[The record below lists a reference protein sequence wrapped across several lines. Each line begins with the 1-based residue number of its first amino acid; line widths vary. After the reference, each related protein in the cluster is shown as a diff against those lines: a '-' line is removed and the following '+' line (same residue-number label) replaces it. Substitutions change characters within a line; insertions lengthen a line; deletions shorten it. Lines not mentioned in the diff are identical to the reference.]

1 LAKVKV
7 INDKLL
13 DKMEKMGDKDYSP
26 IARLIELGKKKTYVT
41 IDDILNFFPEAERDV
56 DQLEEAFA
64 ALLSAAIP
72 YVDDD
77 TTIEPTDENLV
88 TEKEEAEEEEP
99 KTNAALDENYLANID
114 TDDMIG
120 LYLKEVGRVPLLIAE
135 QEVRLAKRI
144 EKGRIS
150 RETMAKD
157 GRSIPTDARSD
168 HRNNIEDGWAA
179 REHLITANSR
189 LVISVA
195 KKYMGRGVPFQ
206 DLIQEGN
213 IGLIRAAKKFDYRR
227 GHKFST
233 YATWWIRQ
241 AVTRAIADQ
250 GRTIRVPVHMGD
262 QINKLLRV
270 QHQLTQ
276 TLGRDPSVEEL
287 ASALDVPPKKVEN
300 MIQVARRPLSLETP
314 TDDEED
320 SVLGD
325 FIQDREAPAPDDSAT
340 YNLLREHLEEVL
352 GSLPPREVR
361 ILQLR
366 YGLLDGQAYTLE
378 EVGRK
383 MGVTRERV
391 RQIEAQ
397 ALSRLRHPVI
407 RRKLRE
413 YLGE

>member
-1 LAKVKV
+1 M
-7 INDKLL
+7 IDEELL
-13 DKMEKMGDKDYSP
+13 KELEEQEAHP
-26 IARLIELGKKKTYVT
+26 AIASLIELGRKKSYVT
-41 IDDILNFFPEAERDV
+41 IDDILALFPDAEQDV
-56 DQLEEAFA
+56 DQLEEAFS
-64 ALLSAAIP
+64 ALISAGIP
-72 YVDDD
+72 YIDDVTIGGPSDEELEEESGDD
-77 TTIEPTDENLV
+77 TQRDIA
-88 TEKEEAEEEEP
+88 TE
-99 KTNAALDENYLANID
+99 DNYLANID
-114 TDDMIG
+114 TDDTIG
-120 LYLKEVGRVPLLIAE
+120 LYLKEVGRVPLLTAE
-135 QEVRLAKRI
+135 EEVELAQRIERGRLAR
-144 EKGRIS
+144 EELAKGNVTQR
-150 RETMAKD
+150 RRQELQ
-157 GRSIPTDARSD
+157 RL
-168 HRNNIEDGWAA
+168 IEDGWAA

-195 KKYMGRGVPFQ
+195 KKYMGRGVPFL

-276 TLGRDPSVEEL
+276 RLGRDPSVEEL
-287 ASALDVPPKKVEN
+287 AQSLDVVPQKVEN

-325 FIQDREAPAPDDSAT
+325 FIQDEEVPAPDETAT
-340 YNLLREHLEEVL
+340 YNLLREHLDLVL
-352 GSLPPREVR
+352 NGLPPREVR

-397 ALSRLRHPVI
+397 ALSRLRHPAV

-413 YLGE
+413 YLS

>member
-1 LAKVKV
+1 MDDPI
-7 INDKLL
+7 INNIVD
-13 DKMEKMGDKDYSP
+13 EEEEEYP
-26 IARLIELGKKKTYVT
+26 AIARLIELGRQKSYVT
-41 IDDILNFFPEAERDV
+41 IDDILHFFPEAEQDV
-56 DQLEEAFA
+56 EQLEETFS
-64 ALLSAAIP
+64 ALMSAGIS
-72 YVDDD
+72 YIEDESLHE
-77 TTIEPTDENLV
+77 EPT
-88 TEKEEAEEEEP
+88 EEELSVAEEEEGL
-99 KTNAALDENYLANID
+99 KDQRGSSIDDLENID
-114 TDDMIG
+114 TDDTIG
-120 LYLKEVGRVPLLIAE
+120 LYLKEVSRVPLLTAE
-135 QEVRLAKRI
+135 EEVELAQRI
-144 EKGRIS
+144 ELGRMAREELARGNVSS
-150 RETMAKD
+150 RRRMELRKL
-157 GRSIPTDARSD
+157 
-168 HRNNIEDGWAA
+168 IEDGWAA

-195 KKYMGRGVPFQ
+195 KKYMGRGVPFL

-213 IGLIRAAKKFDYRR
+213 IGLIRATKKFDYRR

-262 QINKLLRV
+262 QINKLLRI

-276 TLGRDPSVEEL
+276 RLGREPSVDEL
-287 ASALDVPPKKVEN
+287 AVALDVPPKKVEN

-325 FIQDREAPAPDDSAT
+325 FIEDDEAPPPDESAT

-352 GSLPPREVR
+352 DGLPPREVR

-397 ALSRLRHPVI
+397 ALSRLRHPSI
-407 RRKLRE
+407 RRKLRD

>member
-1 LAKVKV
+1 MIDEELLSSIEEKEDRHNAVAK
-7 INDKLL
+7 
-13 DKMEKMGDKDYSP
+13 
-26 IARLIELGKKKTYVT
+26 LIELGHRKSFVTY
-41 IDDILNFFPEAERDV
+41 DDILQFFPEAEQDV
-56 DQLEEAFA
+56 DQLEEAFS
-64 ALLSAAIP
+64 ALVSAGIP
-72 YVDDD
+72 Y
-77 TTIEPTDENLV
+77 IEDPGIGGPTEQDLS
-88 TEKEEAEEEEP
+88 EEEESE
-99 KTNAALDENYLANID
+99 DESGQLGAEDNYLANID
-114 TDDMIG
+114 TDDTIG
-120 LYLKEVGRVPLLIAE
+120 LYLKEVGRVPLLTAVE
-135 QEVRLAKRI
+135 EVELAQRIERGRLA
-144 EKGRIS
+144 
-150 RETMAKD
+150 REEL
-157 GRSIPTDARSD
+157 ARGNVTP
-168 HRNNIEDGWAA
+168 RRRQELQMLIEDGWAA

-195 KKYMGRGVPFQ
+195 KKYMGRGVPFL

-276 TLGRDPSVEEL
+276 RLGRDPTVEEL
-287 ASALDVPPKKVEN
+287 AVALEVTPQKVEN

-325 FIQDREAPAPDDSAT
+325 FIQDDEFPAPDDTAT
-340 YNLLREHLEEVL
+340 YNLLREHLESVL
-352 GSLPPREVR
+352 DGLPPREVR

-397 ALSRLRHPVI
+397 ALSRLRHPAI

-413 YLGE
+413 YLG

>member
-1 LAKVKV
+1 MKQVKN
-7 INDKLL
+7 IE
-13 DKMEKMGDKDYSP
+13 EKILKEIDSDDGDFSP
-26 IARLIELGKKKTYVT
+26 VARLIDLGRKKRYVT

-64 ALLSAAIP
+64 ALLSAGIP

-77 TTIEPTDENLV
+77 TTIEPTDDNLQV
-88 TEKEEAEEEEP
+88 EVAEAEEEEAETKP
-99 KTNAALDENYLANID
+99 NIEENYLANID

-120 LYLKEVGRVPLLIAE
+120 LYLKEVGRVPLLTAE
-135 QEVRLAKRI
+135 EEVSLAKRI

-150 RETMAKD
+150 REELASNSRSMKD
-157 GRSIPTDARSD
+157 QERGD
-168 HRNNIEDGWAA
+168 HRYNIEDGWAG

-276 TLGRDPSVEEL
+276 RLGRDPSVEEL
-287 ASALDVPPKKVEN
+287 ADTLDVPPKKIEN

-340 YNLLREHLEEVL
+340 YNLLREHLEEVM

-407 RRKLRE
+407 RRKLKE

>member
-1 LAKVKV
+1 M
-7 INDKLL
+7 IDEELL
-13 DKMEKMGDKDYSP
+13 KEIENQDEHP
-26 IARLIELGKKKTYVT
+26 AIARLIELGRQKTFVT
-41 IDDILNFFPEAERDV
+41 IDDILRLFPDVEQDV
-56 DQLEEAFA
+56 DQLEEAFS
-64 ALLSAAIP
+64 ALISAGIP
-72 YVDDD
+72 FIDD
-77 TTIEPTDENLV
+77 TMVGEPTDEEL
-88 TEKEEAEEEEP
+88 EEEE
-99 KTNAALDENYLANID
+99 ADGDSRRDLSIEENYLANID
-114 TDDMIG
+114 TDDTIG
-120 LYLKEVGRVPLLIAE
+120 LYLKEVGRVPLLTAE
-135 QEVRLAKRI
+135 EEVELAQRIERGRLA
-144 EKGRIS
+144 
-150 RETMAKD
+150 REEL
-157 GRSIPTDARSD
+157 ARGNVTA
-168 HRNNIEDGWAA
+168 RRRQELQRLIEDGWAA

-195 KKYMGRGVPFQ
+195 KKYMGRGVPFL

-276 TLGRDPSVEEL
+276 RLGRDPSVEEL
-287 ASALDVPPKKVEN
+287 AVSLDVTPQKVEN

-325 FIQDREAPAPDDSAT
+325 FIQDEEVPAPDETAT
-340 YNLLREHLEEVL
+340 YNLLREHLDVVL
-352 GSLPPREVR
+352 TGLPPREVR

-397 ALSRLRHPVI
+397 ALSRLRHPAV

-413 YLGE
+413 YLG

>member
-1 LAKVKV
+1 LAKGNVNNKRRLELR
-7 INDKLL
+7 KL
-13 DKMEKMGDKDYSP
+13 
-26 IARLIELGKKKTYVT
+26 
-41 IDDILNFFPEAERDV
+41 
-56 DQLEEAFA
+56 
-64 ALLSAAIP
+64 
-72 YVDDD
+72 
-77 TTIEPTDENLV
+77 
-88 TEKEEAEEEEP
+88 
-99 KTNAALDENYLANID
+99 
-114 TDDMIG
+114 
-120 LYLKEVGRVPLLIAE
+120 
-135 QEVRLAKRI
+135 
-144 EKGRIS
+144 
-150 RETMAKD
+150 
-157 GRSIPTDARSD
+157 
-168 HRNNIEDGWAA
+168 IEDGWAA

-195 KKYMGRGVPFQ
+195 KKYMGRGVPFL

-213 IGLIRAAKKFDYRR
+213 IGLIRATKKFDYRR

-276 TLGRDPSVEEL
+276 RLGREPTVEEL
-287 ASALDVPPKKVEN
+287 AIALDVPPKKVEN

-325 FIQDREAPAPDDSAT
+325 FIEDDEAPPPDESAT

-352 GSLPPREVR
+352 NGLPPREVR

-397 ALSRLRHPVI
+397 ALSRLRHPSI
-407 RRKLRE
+407 RRKLRD

>member
-1 LAKVKV
+1 ML
-7 INDKLL
+7 NEKLL
-13 DKMEKMGDKDYSP
+13 SDIVENDHDQDRDHP
-26 IARLIELGKKKTYVT
+26 AVVRLIELGRKQGYVT

-56 DQLEEAFA
+56 DKLEEAFA
-64 ALLSAAIP
+64 ALLGAGVA
-72 YVDDD
+72 YVDDPEGLEQVAD
-77 TTIEPTDENLV
+77 ADLSGDED
-88 TEKEEAEEEEP
+88 EEEESESRRQRE
-99 KTNAALDENYLANID
+99 ADDNYLANID

-120 LYLKEVGRVPLLIAE
+120 LYLKEVGRVPLLTAAE
-135 QEVRLAKRI
+135 EVSLAKRI
-144 EKGRIS
+144 EKGRVA
-150 RETMAKD
+150 REVLAS
-157 GRSIPTDARSD
+157 GRLEEAQRGKY
-168 HRNNIEDGWAA
+168 RLNIEDGWAA

-276 TLGRDPSVEEL
+276 RLGREPSVEEL
-287 ASALDVPPKKVEN
+287 AAALDVPAKKVEN

-325 FIQDREAPAPDDSAT
+325 FIQDHEAPAPDDSAT
-340 YNLLREHLEEVL
+340 YNLLRQHLGEVL
-352 GSLPPREVR
+352 DGLPPREVR

-378 EVGRK
+378 EVGSK

-397 ALSRLRHPVI
+397 ALSRLRHPVVSK
-407 RRKLRE
+407 KLKE
-413 YLGE
+413 YLGEN

>member
-1 LAKVKV
+1 M
-7 INDKLL
+7 IDEDLL
-13 DKMEKMGDKDYSP
+13 SAIEEREDEHP
-26 IARLIELGKKKTYVT
+26 AIARLIELGRQKSYVT
-41 IDDILNFFPEAERDV
+41 IDDILSFFPEAETDV

-64 ALLSAAIP
+64 ALISAGIA
-72 YVDDD
+72 YMD
-77 TTIEPTDENLV
+77 EPAPGGPSDEEL
-88 TEKEEAEEEEP
+88 AEEEEIE
-99 KTNAALDENYLANID
+99 DESRRDLSTDDNYLANID
-114 TDDMIG
+114 TDDTIG
-120 LYLKEVGRVPLLIAE
+120 LYLKEVGRVPLLTATEEVELAQRIE
-135 QEVRLAKRI
+135 QGRLAR
-144 EKGRIS
+144 EELAKGNVSLR
-150 RETMAKD
+150 RRRD
-157 GRSIPTDARSD
+157 LQVL
-168 HRNNIEDGWAA
+168 IEDGWAA

-195 KKYMGRGVPFQ
+195 KKYMGRGVPFL

-276 TLGRDPSVEEL
+276 RLGRDPSVEEL
-287 ASALDVPPKKVEN
+287 AGALDVTPQKVEN

-325 FIQDREAPAPDDSAT
+325 FIQDEEVPAPDETAT
-340 YNLLREHLEEVL
+340 YNLLREHLDNVL
-352 GSLPPREVR
+352 NGLPPREVR

-397 ALSRLRHPVI
+397 ALSRLRHPAI

-413 YLGE
+413 YLG

>member
-1 LAKVKV
+1 M
-7 INDKLL
+7 IDEDLL
-13 DKMEKMGDKDYSP
+13 NAIADRDEDEHP
-26 IARLIELGKKKTYVT
+26 AIARLVEFGRQKTYVT
-41 IDDILNFFPEAERDV
+41 IDDILTFFPEAEQDV

-64 ALLSAAIP
+64 ALISAGIA
-72 YVDDD
+72 YVDEP
-77 TTIEPTDENLV
+77 IPGGPTDEELV
-88 TEKEEAEEEEP
+88 EEESE
-99 KTNAALDENYLANID
+99 DESQQDLAVDDNYLANID
-114 TDDMIG
+114 TDDTIG
-120 LYLKEVGRVPLLIAE
+120 LYLKEVGRVPLLTAVE
-135 QEVRLAKRI
+135 EVELAQRIENGRLA
-144 EKGRIS
+144 
-150 RETMAKD
+150 REEL
-157 GRSIPTDARSD
+157 ARGNVSP
-168 HRNNIEDGWAA
+168 RRRKELQLLIEDGWAA

-195 KKYMGRGVPFQ
+195 KKYMGRGVPFL

-276 TLGRDPSVEEL
+276 RLGRDPSVEEL
-287 ASALDVPPKKVEN
+287 ANALEVTPQKVEN

-325 FIQDREAPAPDDSAT
+325 FIQDEDVVAPDETAT
-340 YNLLREHLEEVL
+340 YNLLREHLDSVL
-352 GSLPPREVR
+352 NGLPPREVR

-397 ALSRLRHPVI
+397 ALSRLRHPAI

-413 YLGE
+413 YLG

>member
-1 LAKVKV
+1 MARMNNNKPVLDEDSEASALSR
-7 INDKLL
+7 LL
-13 DKMEKMGDKDYSP
+13 DFG
-26 IARLIELGKKKTYVT
+26 RKKSYVT
-41 IDDILNFFPEAERDV
+41 FDDILQFFPDAEADI
-56 DQLEEAFA
+56 DQLEEVYIGLQNAGI
-64 ALLSAAIP
+64 SYTEETSNREDTRVEP
-72 YVDDD
+72 DDEELV
-77 TTIEPTDENLV
+77 EPREDISSI
-88 TEKEEAEEEEP
+88 
-99 KTNAALDENYLANID
+99 DDLANID
-114 TDDMIG
+114 TDDTIG
-120 LYLKEVGRVPLLIAE
+120 LYLKEVSRVQLLSNIEEEVKLAQKIERGRIARE
-135 QEVRLAKRI
+135 ELARGNLKEKRREELRI
-144 EKGRIS
+144 E
-150 RETMAKD
+150 
-157 GRSIPTDARSD
+157 
-168 HRNNIEDGWAA
+168 IEEGWNA

-195 KKYMGRGVPFQ
+195 KKYMGRGVPFL

-213 IGLIRAAKKFDYRR
+213 IGLIRATKKFEYQR

-276 TLGRDPSVEEL
+276 KFGRDPSVEEL
-287 ASALDVPPKKVEN
+287 AEELDVPPKKVEN

-320 SVLGD
+320 STLGD
-325 FIQDREAPAPDDSAT
+325 FIEDDEAPAPDEIAT
-340 YNLLREHLEEVL
+340 NNLLREHLVEVL
-352 GSLPPREVR
+352 DSLPPREVR

-397 ALSRLRHPVI
+397 ALTRLRHPTV
-407 RRKLRE
+407 RRKLRD
-413 YLGE
+413 YLGD

>member
-1 LAKVKV
+1 MMDDAL
-7 INDKLL
+7 INVVDE
-13 DKMEKMGDKDYSP
+13 DEEYP
-26 IARLIELGKKKTYVT
+26 AIARLIELGRQKSYVT
-41 IDDILNFFPEAERDV
+41 IDDILHFFPEAEQDV
-56 DQLEEAFA
+56 EQLEEAFA
-64 ALLSAAIP
+64 ALMSAGIP
-72 YVDDD
+72 YVEDSS
-77 TTIEPTDENLV
+77 I
-88 TEKEEAEEEEP
+88 EEP
-99 KTNAALDENYLANID
+99 SEEDLSLGNEDDEDADERNQGISIDDLANID
-114 TDDMIG
+114 TDDTIG
-120 LYLKEVGRVPLLIAE
+120 LYLKEVSRVPLLTAE
-135 QEVRLAKRI
+135 EEVELAQRI
-144 EKGRIS
+144 ERGRMA
-150 RETMAKD
+150 REEL
-157 GRSIPTDARSD
+157 ARSNVSSRRRQD
-168 HRNNIEDGWAA
+168 LRRLIEDGWGA

-195 KKYMGRGVPFQ
+195 KKYMGRGVPFL

-213 IGLIRAAKKFDYRR
+213 IGLIRATKKFDYRR

-276 TLGRDPSVEEL
+276 RLGREPTVEEL
-287 ASALDVPPKKVEN
+287 ATALDVPPKKVEN

-325 FIQDREAPAPDDSAT
+325 FIEDEDAPPPDDTAT
-340 YNLLREHLEEVL
+340 YNLLREHLEDVL
-352 GSLPPREVR
+352 NSLPPREVR

-397 ALSRLRHPVI
+397 ALSRLRHPSI
-407 RRKLRE
+407 RRKLRD
-413 YLGE
+413 YLGD

>member
-1 LAKVKV
+1 MDNPL
-7 INDKLL
+7 INVVDEEE
-13 DKMEKMGDKDYSP
+13 DEFP
-26 IARLIELGKKKTYVT
+26 AIARLIELGRQKSYVT
-41 IDDILNFFPEAERDV
+41 IDDILHFFPEVEQDV
-56 DQLEEAFA
+56 EQLEEAFA
-64 ALLSAAIP
+64 ALMSAGIP
-72 YVDDD
+72 YLEDESLIPGPSEDELSLD
-77 TTIEPTDENLV
+77 EEIDEP
-88 TEKEEAEEEEP
+88 EEP
-99 KTNAALDENYLANID
+99 AREIAFDDLQNID
-114 TDDMIG
+114 TDDTIG
-120 LYLKEVGRVPLLIAE
+120 LYLKEVSRVPLLTAE
-135 QEVRLAKRI
+135 EEVELAQRIERGRLA
-144 EKGRIS
+144 
-150 RETMAKD
+150 REEL
-157 GRSIPTDARSD
+157 ARGNVGNRRR
-168 HRNNIEDGWAA
+168 HELRRLIEDGWAA

-195 KKYMGRGVPFQ
+195 KKYMGRGVPFL

-213 IGLIRAAKKFDYRR
+213 IGLIRATKKFDYRR

-262 QINKLLRV
+262 QINKLLRI

-276 TLGRDPSVEEL
+276 RLGREPSVDEL
-287 ASALDVPPKKVEN
+287 AVALDVPPKKVEN

-325 FIQDREAPAPDDSAT
+325 FIEDDEAPPPDDTAT

-352 GSLPPREVR
+352 NTLPPREVR

-397 ALSRLRHPVI
+397 ALSRLRHPTI
-407 RRKLRE
+407 RRKLRD

>member
-1 LAKVKV
+1 M
-7 INDKLL
+7 IDEELL
-13 DKMEKMGDKDYSP
+13 NSLEEHEDRHN
-26 IARLIELGKKKTYVT
+26 AVAQLLELGRQKTFVT
-41 IDDILNFFPEAERDV
+41 YDDILTFFPDAEQDV
-56 DQLEEAFA
+56 DQLEEAFS
-64 ALLSAAIP
+64 ALVSAGIP
-72 YVDDD
+72 Y
-77 TTIEPTDENLV
+77 IEDPGVGPSEEELA
-88 TEKEEAEEEEP
+88 EEEEAEEE
-99 KTNAALDENYLANID
+99 AAAGQSPDDNYLANID
-114 TDDMIG
+114 TDDTIG
-120 LYLKEVGRVPLLIAE
+120 LYLKEVGRVPLLTATE
-135 QEVRLAKRI
+135 EVELAQRIERGRLA
-144 EKGRIS
+144 
-150 RETMAKD
+150 REEL
-157 GRSIPTDARSD
+157 ARGNVTP
-168 HRNNIEDGWAA
+168 RRRQELQMFIEDGWAA

-195 KKYMGRGVPFQ
+195 KKYMGRGVPFL

-276 TLGRDPSVEEL
+276 RLGRDPSVEEL
-287 ASALDVPPKKVEN
+287 AVALEVTPQKVEN

-325 FIQDREAPAPDDSAT
+325 FIQDDEFPAPDDTAT
-340 YNLLREHLEEVL
+340 YNLLREHLESVL
-352 GSLPPREVR
+352 DGLPPREVR

-397 ALSRLRHPVI
+397 ALSRLRHPAI

-413 YLGE
+413 YLG